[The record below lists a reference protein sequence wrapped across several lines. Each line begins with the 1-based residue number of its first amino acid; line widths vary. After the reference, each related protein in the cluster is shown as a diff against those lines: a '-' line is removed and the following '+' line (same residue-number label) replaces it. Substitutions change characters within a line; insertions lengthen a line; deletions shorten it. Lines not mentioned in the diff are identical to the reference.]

1 MIKQPKKIII
11 RNPDNLEIDRF
22 HVDEIIRNAID
33 ARKNMAKK
41 NGWYVAIDECC
52 QILTP
57 FSTRT
62 RYGNEYMIDTD
73 FKYGV
78 MTVKI
83 FKI

>member
-1 MIKQPKKIII
+1 MAKQPKKIII
-11 RNPDNLEIDRF
+11 KNLDNLEIDRF
-22 HVDEIIRNAID
+22 GLGEIISNAIN
-33 ARKNMAKK
+33 ARDNMAKK
-41 NGWYVAIDECC
+41 NGWYIAIDECC

-62 RYGNEYMIDTD
+62 RYGNEYIIDTN

-78 MTVKI
+78 LTVKI

>member
-1 MIKQPKKIII
+1 MIEQPKKIII
-11 RNPDNLEIDRF
+11 RNPDNLEIYRF
-22 HVDEIIRNAID
+22 DVDEIIRNAID

-41 NGWYVAIDECC
+41 NGWYIAIDECC

-62 RYGNEYMIDTD
+62 RYGNEYMIDTY

-78 MTVKI
+78 LTVTI
-83 FKI
+83 FEI

>member
-22 HVDEIIRNAID
+22 GLDEIIRNAIN
-33 ARKNMAKK
+33 ARENMAKR

-62 RYGNEYMIDTD
+62 RYENKYMIDTD

-78 MTVKI
+78 LTVKI